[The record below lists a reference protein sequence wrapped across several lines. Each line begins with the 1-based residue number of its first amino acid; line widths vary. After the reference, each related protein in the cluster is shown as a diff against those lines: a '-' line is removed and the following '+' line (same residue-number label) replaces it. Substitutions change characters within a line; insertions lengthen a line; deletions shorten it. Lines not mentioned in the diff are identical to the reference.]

1 MTESSFPIVNAD
13 FTDSQ
18 WSQIVGSRGS
28 GILDDWGNP
37 YGLTIGTDDTI
48 TIGIST
54 RSGVARAV
62 VGGFGHQMDAAVKLS
77 VPTGA
82 NDYHV
87 GLLYAPTGTPTVRL
101 VVLAGSTPTVPA
113 GGAYSPMYKIRR
125 AAGQTLA
132 TAAVFRM
139 RTRVQP
145 RISVETQA
153 GLLEVSPLLY
163 LAGTL
168 AYAQDTDRLLRAG
181 GTVATPLW
189 VPTEGAQMATFTGAG
204 LYNNTS
210 GLQNFTPPMTAIAED
225 TRNNWFASTYT
236 GTYTSQ
242 NNNGDYSG
250 IRLEPGSY
258 VCSHHYSA
266 GNAAVQNA
274 RNIAL
279 AYLKRKPGNAFGE
292 LARGGVTEI
301 DDSTTYSSAFVVD
314 DVATMRFLQIVQ
326 VTGTQPTTV
335 RHRVKIIKVA

>member
-48 TIGIST
+48 TIGVST

-62 VGGFGHQMDAAVKLS
+62 VGGFGHQMDAAVKLP

-87 GLLYAPTGTPTVRL
+87 GLLYAPTATPTVRL
-101 VVLAGSTPTVPA
+101 VVLAGTSPAVPA

-139 RTRVQP
+139 RVRIQP
-145 RISVETQA
+145 RISVETTA

-163 LAGTL
+163 LAGTT
-168 AYAQDTDRLLRAG
+168 AYCQDTDRVLRAG
-181 GTVATPLW
+181 GTVAAPVW
-189 VPTEGAQMATFTGAG
+189 VPTEGAQAARFGSVG
-204 LYNNTS
+204 LYNNS
-210 GLQNFTPPMTAIAED
+210 ASVQQMTPAWDAVLFD
-225 TRNNWFASTYT
+225 TVNNWFAAPYGGVNQNQDWSGLMLQP
-236 GTYTSQ
+236 GTYV
-242 NNNGDYSG
+242 NH
-250 IRLEPGSY
+250 
-258 VCSHHYSA
+258 HHYSA
-266 GNAAVQNA
+266 GNTVAAGT

-279 AYLKRKPGNAFGE
+279 IYLRRGNAGNRE
-292 LARGGVTEI
+292 EIARAGLSAV
-301 DDSTTYSSAFVVD
+301 DDSTSFPSAFTITSPSVLS
-314 DVATMRFLQIVQ
+314 AAHIVS
-326 VTGTQPTTV
+326 VGGTQPTTL
-335 RHRVKIIKVA
+335 RHRVTLTKVA